1 MAGPHMS
8 EAERMAYE
16 INRDGY
22 LDAVGAPPT
31 YSPLSAETRQA
42 VALERIADAVET
54 LVRGVKADL
63 ISRGVI
69 EAGGWL

>member
-1 MAGPHMS
+1 MASQYMS
-8 EAERMAYE
+8 EADRMAYE

-22 LDAVGAPPT
+22 ADAAAART
-31 YSPLSAETRQA
+31 YSPLTAETRQA
-42 VALERIADAVET
+42 IALERIADAVEA
-54 LVRGVKADL
+54 LVRGVEADL